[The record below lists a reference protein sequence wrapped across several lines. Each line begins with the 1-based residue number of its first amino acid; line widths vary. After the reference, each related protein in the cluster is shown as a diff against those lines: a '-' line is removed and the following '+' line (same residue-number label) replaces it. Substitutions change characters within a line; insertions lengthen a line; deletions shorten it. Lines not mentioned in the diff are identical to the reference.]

1 MPSHYADLNPQKA
14 LIWRIIHRDN
24 VPWVLDNGLYCGNSA
39 VRAPNWISIGNP
51 ELISKRATH
60 PVQLP
65 PGGLLNDY
73 VPFYFT
79 PFSPMLL
86 NIKSGRAGI
95 TQRSNDEIVILV
107 SSLHRVAA
115 DVSLRWLF
123 TDSHAYYQW
132 ANYYSDL
139 QHLDQIDWP
148 ILQARDFKR
157 DPDDPAKFERYQAEA
172 LVYQHMPVSTLLGVV
187 CYTPALK
194 QNIDQQ
200 VAARGL
206 KLAVH
211 ARPGWYF

>member
-1 MPSHYADLNPQKA
+1 MPNHYADLNPEKA

-24 VPWVLDNGLYCGNSA
+24 LPWVLDNGLYCGNSA
-39 VRAPNWISIGNP
+39 VRAPNWVSIGNP

-60 PVQLP
+60 PVQP
-65 PGGLLNDY
+65 APGGYLNDY

-95 TQRSNDEIVILV
+95 TQRSNDEIVVLV

-115 DVSLRWLF
+115 DANLRWLF

-132 ANYYSDL
+132 ANYYDNL

-148 ILQARDFKR
+148 ILQARDFMR

-172 LVYQHMPVSTLLGVV
+172 LVYEHMPVSTLLGVV

-194 QNIDQQ
+194 QNIEQQ

-206 KLAVH
+206 KLAVY